1 MAKAYKKSA
10 RTYNTKVTPQ
20 SRPVPGKNQVANNAG
35 GYAFAITPWE
45 QLNRFL
51 ILGSEGGTY
60 YVGEQKLTK
69 ENAKN
74 VEACIKAD
82 GGRVVDT
89 IVDVSDKGRAPKNDP
104 ALFAL
109 AMAMSQGDDATKR
122 KALLAV
128 PKVARIGT
136 HLFHLADYVNEMRG
150 WGKGLRKA
158 FSRWYTERTPESLD
172 LQVVKYQQRDGW
184 SHRDILRLTHP
195 KPRTDAENLAFKW
208 VTGKIDGDMD
218 KLQATHPLI
227 YGYELVKRATDEA
240 EVLRL
245 VEQYKLPLEAIPTEK
260 QTVKVLAQALPNMGI
275 TAVIRNLGRY
285 TSLGIVDAGTSERNY
300 VLKRITNEQELIQG
314 RVHPLNVLLALKT
327 YAQGRG
333 MRGKLTWNPD
343 GKVTDA
349 LDEAFYMAFKAVE
362 PTGKR
367 ILLALDVSGSM
378 GVSLGDLPISCREGT
393 AAMAMVTA
401 RVEQDWE
408 IVGFTSGGPYSWSGT
423 GNRTAP
429 ALEGGDMGLTPL
441 GITPRQ
447 RMDDVVR
454 QISNLDFGGTDCSL
468 PMLWA
473 KKHKRPFDAIII
485 YTDSETWHGGIHPFQ
500 ALKDYRQVMGLDTKL
515 IVVGMVATPFSIA
528 DPSDA
533 GMLDVVGFDTA
544 APNIMSEFI
553 KGNL

>member
-408 IVGFTSGGPYSWSGT
+408 IVGFTSGGRYST
-423 GNRTAP
+423 IRTAP